1 MPDTHALPPDCHL
14 RPVHPGDLPALHDL
28 HEAVRAALPD
38 PSLFRLYGGAES
50 FFHTHCGQRGESW
63 VVAQGEHLLGYAAL
77 TLPLADDADNY
88 ALNLG
93 WPADRARRVGLLSAA
108 MVRPDQRQQGL
119 HRALIEQRLQRA
131 QELGLPEL
139 LARAAPANALSRQ
152 GLMARGL
159 AIVWLG
165 EQAGGLQRH
174 VYWRR
179 SAAPVAGRV
188 SIWLA
193 ADDAAGQ
200 QAALARGWLGLQ
212 AGAGRIGFG
221 PASAEPALSVA
232 ASPLPAPAPG
242 RPG

>member
-1 MPDTHALPPDCHL
+1 MADAASDLPPDCLL
-14 RPVHPGDLPALHDL
+14 RPAQARDVPALHGL

-38 PSLFRLYGGAES
+38 PSLFRLFGGAES
-50 FFHTHCGQRGESW
+50 FFETHCGTRGESW
-63 VVAQGEHLLGYAAL
+63 VVEQGGQLLGYAAL

-93 WPADRARRVGLLSAA
+93 WPAERARRVGLLSAA
-108 MVRPDQRQQGL
+108 MVHPRQRQQGL
-119 HRALIEQRLQRA
+119 HRALIQQRLQRA

-152 GLMARGL
+152 GLLSQGL

-179 SAAPVAGRV
+179 SATPVAGRV
-188 SIWLA
+188 AIWLA
-193 ADDAAGQ
+193 ADDGAGQ
-200 QAALARGWLGLQ
+200 QAALAQGWLGLRS
-212 AGAGRIGFG
+212 GAGRIGYG
-221 PASAEPALSVA
+221 PPQA
-232 ASPLPAPAPG
+232 
-242 RPG
+242 